1 MVLPIGA
8 HSRAPVAPIEDPPT
22 FAPPKSNGFFGENT
36 EEEGR
41 TKQLTQSVEHMNIYV
56 ANIAYSAKDQDLRE
70 LFEAFGEVTSA
81 KIIMD
86 KATNRSRGFGFV
98 EMSDDSAGKAA
109 IEGTNGK
116 NFQGR
121 DLVVNEARPRTE
133 GGGDRGG
140 FRSGGGGGFRDRGD
154 RGGDRGGYR
163 ERSDRG
169 DRGDYRRDEY

>member
-1 MVLPIGA
+1 
-8 HSRAPVAPIEDPPT
+8 
-22 FAPPKSNGFFGENT
+22 
-36 EEEGR
+36 
-41 TKQLTQSVEHMNIYV
+41 MNIYV

-98 EMSDDSAGKAA
+98 EMADDTAGKAG

-116 NFQGR
+116 AFHGR

-133 GGGDRGG
+133 GGPGGDRGG
-140 FRSGGGGGFRDRGD
+140 FRSGGGGGGDRGGYRGGGGGGGDRGGYGGGGGGGRDRGD
-154 RGGDRGGYR
+154 RGGGG
-163 ERSDRG
+163 G
-169 DRGDYRRDEY
+169 YRRDEY